1 MKKYILILL
10 AILIGSCGNGTE
22 KAQDEVKTL
31 IFGAGTAQ
39 DHFQFQG
46 FLKFKE
52 YVEEQTQGKI
62 LVEAYPNNEI
72 GVDAEVL
79 EQLKLKTAHISVPSP
94 AVMANF
100 SPVMNLLALP
110 FTFPSQEKAL
120 EVVGGSWGDK
130 LTKKVE
136 ESGYTVIGYTPFGFR
151 QLSTTEKPVNQLD
164 DFKGLKIRTLQNK
177 MHMDVF
183 SSFGASPVGMPFSE
197 LFSALQQGVVDG
209 QENPL
214 AHIYAQRLYEALQY
228 IITTAHV
235 FDWAVM
241 VMDKDFFYSL
251 SIEEQKILKDGAQVA
266 IDYMDQAI
274 AKDDQSAREK
284 MIESGIKFIDPS
296 PEFII
301 QMRETAK
308 PIVSRYGQEIDKELY
323 DELVSSL
330 LK

>member
-1 MKKYILILL
+1 MKKLACILL
-10 AILIGSCGNGTE
+10 TVLLSSCGSGE
-22 KAQDEVKTL
+22 AKPSDDVKTL
-31 IFGAGTAQ
+31 IFGAGTAR

-52 YVEEQTQGKI
+52 YVEAETKGKI
-62 LVEAYPNNEI
+62 IVEAYPNNEI
-72 GVDAEVL
+72 GIDAEVL
-79 EQLKLKTAHISVPSP
+79 EQLKLGTAHISVPSP

-100 SPVMNLLALP
+100 SPSMNLLALP

-120 EVVGGSWGDK
+120 EVVGGPWGDK

-151 QLSTTEKPVNQLD
+151 QLSTTKKPISNMN
-164 DFKGLKIRTLQNK
+164 DFEGLKIRTLQNK

-183 SSFGASPVGMPFSE
+183 SALGANPVGMPFSE

-228 IITTAHV
+228 IITTGHV

-241 VMDKDFFYSL
+241 VMDKKFFYSL
-251 SIEEQKILKDGAQVA
+251 SAEEQKILKDGAQVA
-266 IDYMDQAI
+266 IDYMDNAI
-274 AKDDQSAREK
+274 AADDQKAREI
-284 MIESGIKFIDPS
+284 MTEAGIKFIDPS
-296 PEFII
+296 PEFMSQI
-301 QMRETAK
+301 RDTAA
-308 PIVSRYGQEIDKELY
+308 PVVSRYGQEINKELY
-323 DELVSSL
+323 EELESL
-330 LK
+330 LQ